1 MPSME
6 AIRCEGLTKHFGRF
20 AALSDLD
27 ITVEQGT
34 TYGFLGPNGAGKTT
48 TLRLLTGITTPSNG
62 RMWVANEEVSGDS
75 LHLKSLVGYLPESPS
90 FYGWMTGREFLMFV
104 GDLYE
109 MEPSEARQRADEM
122 LGRVNLDDAADRKVK
137 GYSRGMQQRLGLAQ
151 SLMHDPEVLFL
162 DEPASALDPMGRRDM
177 LETIRSLKGHTTIF
191 LSTHI
196 LADVERIC
204 DRVAIINRG
213 KLVTTG
219 AISDLQA
226 QKSGTSFELEFE
238 EDPAPMAQTLAGVP
252 WVSGMRSEE
261 HGAHYVFIVEVNDVE
276 LAKKELPKL
285 TYESG
290 LTLIRYELAVPSLED
305 VFMDLVESRERTS

>member
-1 MPSME
+1 MASME

-109 MEPSEARQRADEM
+109 MEPSEARHRADEM
-122 LGRVNLDDAADRKVK
+122 LGSGQPGRRRGPEGQRVFAGDAAEAGIGPVV
-137 GYSRGMQQRLGLAQ
+137 
-151 SLMHDPEVLFL
+151 DPR
-162 DEPASALDPMGRRDM
+162 P
-177 LETIRSLKGHTTIF
+177 
-191 LSTHI
+191 
-196 LADVERIC
+196 
-204 DRVAIINRG
+204 
-213 KLVTTG
+213 
-219 AISDLQA
+219 
-226 QKSGTSFELEFE
+226 
-238 EDPAPMAQTLAGVP
+238 
-252 WVSGMRSEE
+252 
-261 HGAHYVFIVEVNDVE
+261 
-276 LAKKELPKL
+276 
-285 TYESG
+285 
-290 LTLIRYELAVPSLED
+290 
-305 VFMDLVESRERTS
+305 